1 MMLRIASFL
10 IFGFSMLKVQSQI
23 QYALEVPE
31 YNFLYKNYK
40 NKIFPSSKDGIVL
53 TPYVKD
59 SLKNVYIE
67 EFEQEGRK
75 GFTIQPRYLGNLTVK
90 FPVANEKGKIIGTD
104 SIEFLV
110 RPIPDPVLLTS
121 SVSKSSGSRIF
132 VGQSASSPISVG
144 IYDVLSIEV
153 FVDNGFCSGNI
164 IPGALVSDLEVG
176 AEVKIAFIY
185 RDPFTGATCTDSG
198 TLKVTN

>member
-10 IFGFSMLKVQSQI
+10 IFVFSMLKVQSQI

-104 SIEFLV
+104 SIEFSI
-110 RPIPDPVLLTS
+110 RPIPDPILLTS

-132 VGQSASSPISVG
+132 VGQGASSPIVG
-144 IYDVLSIEV
+144 IYDVISIEV
-153 FVDNGFCSGNI
+153 QGVGGGFCVGNI
-164 IPGALVSDLEVG
+164 IPGALVPDLELG
-176 AEVKIAFIY
+176 TEVNIVFIY
-185 RDPFTGATCTDSG
+185 KDPFTGVTYRDSG